1 MPYKHNAA
9 RRYHIPKMKYQVR
22 NWPAYEAGLRRR
34 GSLTLWIEQGALE
47 QWQSL
52 GPGGQARYTAKA
64 IETCLMLR
72 TAFKLPLRQAEGLM
86 ASVVTLMG
94 RTISVP
100 DHSTVSRRA
109 ASLPVI
115 ASGSLPDGPLH
126 VLIDSTGLAVYGAG
140 QWLEEKHGRKSR
152 RGWRKLHLAVDA
164 DSGLIVAQTLTDQD
178 KDDPSQVGPLLDQV
192 AGPIARVTADGA
204 YDGTP
209 TYRTLTEHSAGVA
222 VVIPPRATAVR
233 SCEIGPPSQR
243 DRHLETIA
251 ARGRLGWQAATG
263 YGQRARVETTMG
275 RYKALIG
282 PRLRARGFA
291 AQQTEAAIGVA
302 ALNRMLGAGRPD
314 SVRRFTAAP

>member
-1 MPYKHNAA
+1 
-9 RRYHIPKMKYQVR
+9 V
-22 NWPAYEAGLRRR
+22 
-34 GSLTLWIEQGALE
+34 
-47 QWQSL
+47 
-52 GPGGQARYTAKA
+52 A
-64 IETCLMLR
+64 IEICLMLR
-72 TAFKLPLRQAEGLM
+72 TAFKLPLRQAEGLTT
-86 ASVVTLMG
+86 SVVMLMG
-94 RTISVP
+94 QTISVP

-115 ASGSLPDGPLH
+115 ASGPLPDGPLH
-126 VLIDSTGLAVYGAG
+126 VLIDGTGLAVYGAG
-140 QWLEEKHGRKSR
+140 EWLEEKHGRKSH

-164 DSGLIVAQTLTDQD
+164 DTGMIVAQTLTDQD
-178 KDDPSQVGPLLDQV
+178 EDDPSQVAPLLDQIER
-192 AGPIARVTADGA
+192 PIDRASADGA

-209 TYRTLTEHSAGVA
+209 TYRTLTEHSAGVT

-233 SCEIGPPSQR
+233 SCEMGPPSQR

-251 ARGRLGWQAATG
+251 AQGRLGWQAATG

-282 PRLRARGFA
+282 SRLRARGFA

-314 SVRRFTAAP
+314 SVRRLTSAP